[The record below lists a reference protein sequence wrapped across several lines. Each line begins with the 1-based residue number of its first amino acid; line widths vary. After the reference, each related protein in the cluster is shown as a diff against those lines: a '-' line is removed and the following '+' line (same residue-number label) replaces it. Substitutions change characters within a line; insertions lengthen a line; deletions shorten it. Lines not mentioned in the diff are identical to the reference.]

1 MTTRTDPARL
11 ARQTI
16 DHRDDQ
22 PPTVLELSFQRNLA
36 RMSDRELAALYYRL
50 SSSARRYKGLVA
62 SAHLHGQMIA
72 IEQEQ
77 KDRAERN
84 RNFRVSL
91 WRGLGLLGC
100 IIALA
105 MCAGCASTHTVLR
118 IGLHADLTDVVNGCD
133 RKLDAYCGLKGP
145 RDIAVIEFLYLPTA
159 RFDRTFNPYVGWL
172 HKSHYSAGFP
182 VNKEFEQIVDAPGVG
197 GFIQFG
203 GKK

>member
-1 MTTRTDPARL
+1 MTTRTDQARDTSDYEAAFKQSLTLLSERELRRMYHRL
-11 ARQTI
+11 AQQPGP
-16 DHRDDQ
+16 HRSYA
-22 PPTVLELSFQRNLA
+22 ENA
-36 RMSDRELAALYYRL
+36 EI
-50 SSSARRYKGLVA
+50 
-62 SAHLHGQMIA
+62 HGQMIA
-72 IEQEQ
+72 VELELQSRGKGE
-77 KDRAERN
+77 KDEFPLQFGRA
-84 RNFRVSL
+84 
-91 WRGLGLLGC
+91 LLLLVC
-100 IIALA
+100 ILALTA
-105 MCAGCASTHTVLR
+105 MCSGCASTHTVLR

-159 RFDRTFNPYVGWL
+159 RFERTFNPYVGWL